1 MGIVKL
7 WETPLTTAPTEL
19 SPLVLQPGDRAAQSK
34 IRLPLPIV
42 LGNRDY
48 KEREELLRRMDEVL
62 VMSGVEQDFI
72 DKEVAEAIAASERHN
87 QPLTDRRRAT
97 VQHYAKQALRCTM
110 ARILSTES
118 HRKFSCQLAESPLLQ
133 WFCACDALGPIRVPT
148 KSTLQRMESEVPM
161 ELITRLNTLLLTR
174 SSQVDQD
181 DQSVIGV
188 AVPVDM
194 SMVWIDSTCAQLD
207 IHYPADWT
215 LLRDAT
221 RSIMKSIQVIIK
233 HGLKRRMESP
243 DSFRAAMNQLA
254 MAMSGASRRGRGG
267 DKKRARKKVLRSMKK
282 MVKKVQKHGR
292 RYLEV
297 LKEHWQ
303 ETDLKEGQARVIW
316 ERLERLLEMVPAAV
330 KQAHERIIGERVVP
344 NEEKI
349 LSLYEPAASVY
360 VRGKAGADAEFG
372 LQLLV
377 SESAEGLIVD
387 SHLVPDG
394 VANDTTL
401 LLPAIKR
408 MRAAFGPS
416 VAATVVTDRGFASAA
431 NSAALK
437 DLEICDSTLPR
448 SPEAM
453 KEMLKDPA
461 HRDLHRRRAQTEAR
475 IGILKA
481 KFFGDRLP
489 TKGLVNHQRFVAWT
503 TLVHNVWVLA
513 RMEQV
518 KPCLAEAG

>member
-1 MGIVKL
+1 M
-7 WETPLTTAPTEL
+7 TTTAPTEL
-19 SPLVLQPGDRAAQSK
+19 SPLVFHPGDRAAQTK

-48 KEREELLRRMDEVL
+48 KEHEELLRRMDEVL
-62 VMSGVEQDFI
+62 VMSGVEGEFI
-72 DKEVAEAIAASERHN
+72 NKAVDDAIAASEKHN
-87 QPLTDRRRAT
+87 QPLTDSRRAS
-97 VQHYAKQALRCTM
+97 VQQYAKRALRCTM

-118 HRKFSCQLAESPLLQ
+118 HRKFTCHLAESPLLQ
-133 WFCACDALGPIRVPT
+133 WFCGCDSLGVIRVPA
-148 KSTLQRMESEVPM
+148 KSTLQRMESEVPQ
-161 ELITRLNTLLLTR
+161 EIITRLNTLLLTR

-181 DQSVIGV
+181 HQSVIGIE
-188 AVPVDM
+188 VPVDM
-194 SMVWIDSTCAQLD
+194 SMIWIDSTCAQLN

-221 RSIMKSIQVIIK
+221 KSIMNAIISIRK
-233 HGLKRRMESP
+233 HGLKNRMQSP
-243 DSFRAAMNQLA
+243 KKFIADMNQLA

-267 DKKRARKKVLRSMKK
+267 DKKRARKQVLRAKK
-282 MVKKVQKHGR
+282 AMIKKVQKHGQ
-292 RYLEV
+292 RYVEL
-297 LKEHWQ
+297 LKKNWQ
-303 ETDLKEGQARVIW
+303 KTDLKEGQAAQIW

-349 LSLYEPAASVY
+349 LSLYEPDASVY

-387 SHLVPDG
+387 CHLVPDG

-401 LLPAIKR
+401 LLPAIER

-416 VAATVVTDRGFASAA
+416 VAGTVIADRGFASAD

-437 DLEICDSTLPR
+437 DLGICDSTLPK

-453 KEMLKDPA
+453 KAKLADPA
-461 HRDLHRRRAQTEAR
+461 HRDLHQRRAQTEAR
-475 IGILKA
+475 IGILKS

-513 RMEQV
+513 RMKQA
-518 KPCLAEAG
+518 KPYLAEAG

>member
-1 MGIVKL
+1 MLGK
-7 WETPLTTAPTEL
+7 A
-19 SPLVLQPGDRAAQSK
+19 DR
-34 IRLPLPIV
+34 
-42 LGNRDY
+42 
-48 KEREELLRRMDEVL
+48 
-62 VMSGVEQDFI
+62 
-72 DKEVAEAIAASERHN
+72 
-87 QPLTDRRRAT
+87 
-97 VQHYAKQALRCTM
+97 
-110 ARILSTES
+110 

-188 AVPVDM
+188 AVPIDM

-503 TLVHNVWVLA
+503 TLVHNVWMLA

>member
-1 MGIVKL
+1 MNAII
-7 WETPLTTAPTEL
+7 
-19 SPLVLQPGDRAAQSK
+19 S
-34 IRLPLPIV
+34 IR
-42 LGNRDY
+42 
-48 KEREELLRRMDEVL
+48 
-62 VMSGVEQDFI
+62 
-72 DKEVAEAIAASERHN
+72 
-87 QPLTDRRRAT
+87 
-97 VQHYAKQALRCTM
+97 
-110 ARILSTES
+110 
-118 HRKFSCQLAESPLLQ
+118 
-133 WFCACDALGPIRVPT
+133 
-148 KSTLQRMESEVPM
+148 
-161 ELITRLNTLLLTR
+161 
-174 SSQVDQD
+174 
-181 DQSVIGV
+181 
-188 AVPVDM
+188 
-194 SMVWIDSTCAQLD
+194 
-207 IHYPADWT
+207 
-215 LLRDAT
+215 
-221 RSIMKSIQVIIK
+221 K
-233 HGLKRRMESP
+233 HGLKNRMQSP
-243 DSFRAAMNQLA
+243 KKFIADMNQLA

-267 DKKRARKKVLRSMKK
+267 DKKRARKQVLRAKK
-282 MVKKVQKHGR
+282 AMIKKVQKHGQ
-292 RYLEV
+292 RYVEL
-297 LKEHWQ
+297 LKKNWQ
-303 ETDLKEGQARVIW
+303 KTDLKEGQAAQIW

-349 LSLYEPAASVY
+349 LSLYEPDASVY

-387 SHLVPDG
+387 CHLVPDG

-401 LLPAIKR
+401 LLPAIER

-416 VAATVVTDRGFASAA
+416 VASTVVTDRGFASAD

-437 DLEICDSTLPR
+437 DLEICDSTLPK

-453 KEMLKDPA
+453 KAKLKDPA
-461 HRDLHRRRAQTEAR
+461 HRDLHQRRAQTEAR

-503 TLVHNVWVLA
+503 ALVHNVWVLA

>member
-1 MGIVKL
+1 MP
-7 WETPLTTAPTEL
+7 TSAPTDL
-19 SPLVLQPGDRAAQSK
+19 SPLVFHPGDRAAQSK

-62 VMSGVEQDFI
+62 VLSGVEREFI
-72 DKEVAEAIAASERHN
+72 EKEVADAIAGAERHN
-87 QPLTDRRRAT
+87 QPLTDRRRT
-97 VQHYAKQALRCTM
+97 SVQQVAKRALRCTM
-110 ARILSTES
+110 ARILANES
-118 HRKFSCQLAESPLLQ
+118 HRQFSCRLAESPLLQ

-148 KSTLQRMESEVPM
+148 KSTLQRMESEVPL

-174 SSQVDQD
+174 SSQVDKD

-188 AVPVDM
+188 EVPVDL
-194 SMVWIDSTCAQLD
+194 SMIWMDSTCAQLD

-221 RSIMKSIQVIIK
+221 RSIMKSIQVIRR
-233 HGLKRRMESP
+233 HGLKRRMKSP
-243 DSFRAAMNQLA
+243 EAFKAEANQLA
-254 MAMSGASRRGRGG
+254 MAMSASSRRGRGG
-267 DKKRARKKVLRSMKK
+267 DKKRARKKVLRAMKEL
-282 MVKKVQKHGR
+282 VKKVEKHGR
-292 RYLEV
+292 RYLTL

-303 ETDLKEGQARVIW
+303 ETDLREGQARVIW
-316 ERLERLLEMVPAAV
+316 ERLERLLEQVPAAV

-344 NEEKI
+344 NDKKI
-349 LSLYEPAASVY
+349 LSLFEPDAAVY

-372 LQLLV
+372 LQLLM

-387 SHLVPDG
+387 CHVVPDG

-401 LLPAIKR
+401 LLPAMER

-416 VAATVVTDRGFASAA
+416 VAATVVTDRGFASAD
-431 NSAALK
+431 NSIALK
-437 DLEICDSTLPR
+437 NLEICDSTLPR

-453 KEMLKDPA
+453 KAKLKDPA

-475 IGILKA
+475 IGIIKA

-489 TKGLVNHQRFVAWT
+489 TKGLANHQRFVAWT
-503 TLVHNVWVLA
+503 ALVHNVWVLA

-518 KPCLAEAG
+518 RPCLAEAG